1 MSNSIQ
7 GKRFFYDNTFVLFLN
22 EEIEYVGLQNKNN
35 LIRAINFLY
44 HAPLDLDTCS
54 NDEIQHYLQ
63 ISKTDYLTENTKI
76 ASRTLEKFSAQ
87 INDGV
92 CNVETLHLLAEGL
105 YYSRYMGIK
114 RFTDSKADAYALF
127 YQKLRVLDQVIPV
140 EAYAQ
145 LDNTLTESMQLFTQH
160 TALSDLSLHYLKNTL
175 NIFSDPAL
183 FVGLYHS
190 YNSHLYLERILSV
203 LHLRVVVAG
212 PLSEI
217 EYITPQSRLVVP
229 NAQLLWD
236 CNCHSPRLDGLSAEA
251 IVSRCP
257 IHGKAAEE
265 VVEDISHAFGTQ
277 DIEIAYK
284 EGRYLWKN
292 GYLWPPSV
300 DSFILIQQ
308 VLDYIAQNELQPSTV
323 LDIGSGTGF
332 LGIELARSVSS
343 IHTVKLSDFSST
355 AVLYSTLNIMLNRA
369 SFSGRQVDIY
379 SAMEFNGVGIH
390 AYHPVQEIDEFD
402 LLVCNP
408 PYIPIKDEYVEERKH
423 NAISGLTLLKWVLE
437 AGPKMAKHVIVS
449 FSNIADHEIF
459 PFAEKK
465 GIVLTPIGQSHTVP
479 FRVPAMFRNEGFF
492 AKEIR
497 PYLQEIPNSTH
508 YFYHDITAYL
518 VTV

>member
-1 MSNSIQ
+1 MSNTVQ
-7 GKRFFYDNTFVLFLN
+7 GKRFFYDNKFVAFLN

-44 HAPLDLDTCS
+44 HAPLDLDNCS
-54 NDEIQHYLQ
+54 NDEIQRFLQ
-63 ISKTDYLTENTKI
+63 ISKTDYLAENTKI

-87 INDGV
+87 IDDGV

-114 RFTDSKADAYALF
+114 RFTDSKESAYALF
-127 YQKLRVLDQVIPV
+127 YQKIRVLDQVIPV

-145 LDNTLTESMQLFTQH
+145 LDNALTESMQLLTQY
-160 TALSDLSLHYLKNTL
+160 TALRDLSSHYIKNIL
-175 NIFSDPAL
+175 AIFSDPAF
-183 FVGLYHS
+183 FVGLYHK
-190 YNSHLYLERILSV
+190 YNNQKYLDAILEALY
-203 LHLRVVVAG
+203 LRVVVAED
-212 PLSEI
+212 LSNI
-217 EYITPQSRLVVP
+217 EYRTSHSKLIVP
-229 NAQLLWD
+229 RAQLLWD
-236 CNCHSPRLDGLSAEA
+236 CSCHSPRLDGLTEEE
-251 IVSRCP
+251 VLLRCP
-257 IHGKAAEE
+257 IHGNASEE

-277 DIEIAYK
+277 NIEISYK
-284 EGRYLWKN
+284 KGRYLWRN
-292 GYLWPPSV
+292 GYLWPPSI

-308 VLDYIAQNELQPSTV
+308 VLAYINENKVQPSSV

-332 LGIELARSVSS
+332 LGIELARSVPS
-343 IHTVKLSDFSST
+343 IRAVKLSDFSST
-355 AVLYSTLNIMLNRA
+355 AVLYSTFNIMLNRA
-369 SFSGRQVDIY
+369 GFNGRQVDIY
-379 SAMEFNGVGIH
+379 SAMEFNGVGVH
-390 AYHPVQEIDEFD
+390 AYHPVQELDKFD

-437 AGPKMAKHVIVS
+437 AGPKMAKRVVVS

-465 GIVLTPIGQSHTVP
+465 GIVLTKIGQSHTVP

-492 AKEIR
+492 TKEIR

-508 YFYHDITAYL
+508 YFYHEITAYL